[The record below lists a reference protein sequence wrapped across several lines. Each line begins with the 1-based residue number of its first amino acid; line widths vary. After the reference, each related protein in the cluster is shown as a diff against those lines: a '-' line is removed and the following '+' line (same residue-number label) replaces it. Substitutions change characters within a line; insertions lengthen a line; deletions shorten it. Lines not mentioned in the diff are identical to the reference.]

1 SDAGDRPRAGL
12 RCGGGRGP
20 AGGRGGAGE
29 GGDAMMR
36 VTIGLLGTALAG
48 PGFAQTAGVSLKAW
62 VAGGTPNTTHVPP
75 PGAAFFADTVSPD
88 SGRPSAHGFAG
99 CNIWHAQP
107 DIRDPDEIQFGE
119 IATTK
124 KLCPEGDTM
133 GIEGDYIRALSRV
146 ARWRLDGD
154 ALVLSG
160 EETLLRLSPQAQR

>member
-1 SDAGDRPRAGL
+1 
-12 RCGGGRGP
+12 
-20 AGGRGGAGE
+20 
-29 GGDAMMR
+29 MMR
-36 VTIGLLGTALAG
+36 LTIGLLVTALAG
-48 PGFAQTAGVSLKAW
+48 PGFAQPAGFPLKRWFA
-62 VAGGTPNTTHVPP
+62 VDTLNATDVRANGLT
-75 PGAAFFADTVSPD
+75 FFADTVSPD